1 MVLYLHYITMCDIII
16 VIKSQN
22 DVKSFQYKDEYM
34 NIKFHCDEASN
45 FKRQNSFVRAFTYT
59 EYSIEPHTHDFYEM
73 NIVMGGHGIHQIES
87 SVFDAKIGDV
97 FVIPPMT
104 SHAYYNT
111 KHLEIYHILLKKD
124 FVKSNQDE
132 SVTMPG
138 FLQLMEIEP
147 FLRQNCSESMFLHL
161 NTAELS
167 EIKAEF
173 RFIEE
178 NGTFDEEAFSPL
190 HRHTTWKILYY
201 LSYLLHKQNDDK
213 KMPEQTKYRLE
224 ILDTLEY
231 LHQNFSEKITI
242 DGLAERVYLSRSTFI
257 RSFQAFCGCSPIHY
271 LTKYRTKK
279 ATELLGNST
288 MSKSEIAHL
297 CGFYDLSHLERSIK
311 R

>member
-1 MVLYLHYITMCDIII
+1 
-16 VIKSQN
+16 
-22 DVKSFQYKDEYM
+22 M
-34 NIKFHCDEASN
+34 NIKFHCDESSN
-45 FKRQNSFVRAFTYT
+45 FKGHNSFVRAFTYT

-73 NIVMGGHGIHQIES
+73 NIVMGGYGIHQIES
-87 SVFDAKIGDV
+87 SVFEAKIGDV

-111 KHLEIYHILLKKD
+111 EHLEVYHILLKKD

-161 NTAELS
+161 SPAELC

-173 RFIEE
+173 RFVEK
-178 NGTFDEEAFSPL
+178 NGAFDKEVFSSL

-201 LSYLLHKQNDDK
+201 LSYLLYKQNGGEK
-213 KMPEQTKYRLE
+213 KTVPSKHRQQ

-231 LHQNFSEKITI
+231 LHQHFGEKIII
-242 DGLAERVYLSRSTFI
+242 DSLAERVYLSRSTFL
-257 RSFQAFCGCSPIHY
+257 RSFQAVCGCSPIEY
-271 LTKYRTKK
+271 LNQYRSKK
-279 ATELLGNST
+279 AMELLEYSK
-288 MSKSEIAHL
+288 MSKTEIAHF
-297 CGFYDLSHLERSIK
+297 CGFYDLSHMEKSIK
-311 R
+311 KTSR

>member
-1 MVLYLHYITMCDIII
+1 MD
-16 VIKSQN
+16 
-22 DVKSFQYKDEYM
+22 
-34 NIKFHCDEASN
+34 IKFHCDEASN
-45 FKRQNSFVRAFTYT
+45 FKGDNSFVRAFTYI

-73 NIVMGGHGIHQIES
+73 NIVMGGYGIHQIES
-87 SVFDAKIGDV
+87 SVFEAKIGDV

-111 KHLEIYHILLKKD
+111 EHLEVYHILLKKD
-124 FVKSNQDE
+124 FVRNNQDE
-132 SVTMPG
+132 AMTMPG

-161 NTAELS
+161 NPAELS

-173 RFIEE
+173 KFIEQ
-178 NGTFDEEAFSPL
+178 NGAFDQEAFSSL

-201 LSYLLHKQNDDK
+201 LSYLLHKQNDGE
-213 KMPEQTKYRLE
+213 KMPIPTKYLQE

-271 LTKYRTKK
+271 LTKYRIKK

>member
-1 MVLYLHYITMCDIII
+1 
-16 VIKSQN
+16 
-22 DVKSFQYKDEYM
+22 M

-45 FKRQNSFVRAFTYT
+45 FKRHNSFVRAFTYT

-87 SVFDAKIGDV
+87 SVFEAKIGDV

-111 KHLEIYHILLKKD
+111 EHLEVYHILLKKD
-124 FVKSNQDE
+124 FVRSNQE
-132 SVTMPG
+132 EAVTMPG
-138 FLQLMEIEP
+138 FLQFMEIEP

-161 NTAELS
+161 TPAGLS

-173 RFIEE
+173 KFIEK
-178 NGTFDEEAFSPL
+178 NGAFDQEAFSSL

-201 LSYLLHKQNDDK
+201 LSYLLYKQNNGEK
-213 KMPEQTKYRLE
+213 TVVPIKYKQQ

-231 LHQNFSEKITI
+231 LHQNFSQKIII
-242 DGLAERVYLSRSTFI
+242 DRLSDRVYLSRSTLI
-257 RSFQAFCGCSPIHY
+257 RSFQAFCGCSPIQY

-279 ATELLGNST
+279 AMELLENST
-288 MSKSEIAHL
+288 MSKTEIAHA
-297 CGFYDLSHLERSIK
+297 CGFYDLSHMEKSIK
-311 R
+311 K